1 MYMLISRMASQVSLE
16 PIFDLRKR
24 PQVSLELISDLQNR
38 PQVSLEPIFDLRNRP
53 QVSLE
58 LISDPR
64 KRPQVSL
71 EPISD
76 LRKRPQVTFEPVS
89 TASLG
94 FGGKLRKNFRDEKR
108 ISFLFYDF
116 FFGRPP
122 FLPFA
127 EAALDR
133 SAASLPAHSSKLFL

>member
-1 MYMLISRMASQVSLE
+1 MYMLNSRMASQVSLE
-16 PIFDLRKR
+16 LIFDL
-24 PQVSLELISDLQNR
+24 
-38 PQVSLEPIFDLRNRP
+38 
-53 QVSLE
+53 
-58 LISDPR
+58 R

-76 LRKRPQVTFEPVS
+76 LRKRPQVSLEPDS

-94 FGGKLRKNFRDEKR
+94 FGGKLRKNFRDKKR
-108 ISFLFYDF
+108 ISFLFYVF